1 MYKGPKK
8 KKEKKKTKNGNYLAG
23 QLHIQSQQQSH

>member
-8 KKEKKKTKNGNYLAG
+8 KKEKKTKNGNYLG
-23 QLHIQSQQQSH
+23 SQLHIQSQQQSH